1 MPWTKN
7 GNALYIGK
15 HGNVNRPFDGLMA
28 DLHVIDG
35 QAFHLLLLQR
45 TLMVYGHQK
54 AYSGTYG
61 NNGFQLKFGTDTAFG
76 DDTSG
81 NNNDFTSSVLV
92 ISDQSP
98 STPTNIFAS
107 LEAKGKRQN
116 NARGNF
122 KEANTQ
128 FDPTDSWSTTNF
140 HMASTME
147 IPKDKKIYFEFLND
161 DSGYDGAYY
170 AVGVGA
176 VTAIPS
182 STNVGGG
189 RTITVYNRSVYVNG
203 TSTDYGATAGLGGL
217 ASQNGGATKLQTG
230 DILGVAIDGAT
241 RKVWFSWNGVF
252 FKSPSTNNSGT
263 TGNPAVG
270 TYEIGTVDSSTYGVD
285 DLIAIGMTPNGS
297 TSKNHFNFGQDSTFN
312 GVKTSGSANAADGN
326 GVGDFYYTPPTGFV
340 ALCSK
345 NLTTDADMDI
355 AKDEEIQIKI
365 SA

>member
-1 MPWTKN
+1 MDTK
-7 GNALYIGK
+7 
-15 HGNVNRPFDGLMA
+15 
-28 DLHVIDG
+28 
-35 QAFHLLLLQR
+35 
-45 TLMVYGHQK
+45 K

-92 ISDQSP
+92 ASDSVTIHTHKYICISRGK
-98 STPTNIFAS
+98 
-107 LEAKGKRQN
+107 KGKRQN

-122 KEANTQ
+122 KEINTQ

-140 HMASTME
+140 HMTSTME

-161 DSGYDGAYY
+161 DSGYDDAYY

-176 VTAIPS
+176 VTAGPS

-203 TSTDYGATAGLGGL
+203 TATDYGGTAGLGGL
-217 ASQNGGATKLQTG
+217 ASQNRRATKLQTG

-263 TGNPAVG
+263 TGNPAGG
-270 TYEIGTVDSSTYGVD
+270 TYEIGTVD
-285 DLIAIGMTPNGS
+285 LI
-297 TSKNHFNFGQDSTFN
+297 
-312 GVKTSGSANAADGN
+312 
-326 GVGDFYYTPPTGFV
+326 Y
-340 ALCSK
+340 LWC
-345 NLTTDADMDI
+345 
-355 AKDEEIQIKI
+355 
-365 SA
+365 